1 MFRIASEGWPFIYV
15 TAGLTLIFY
24 GLFRPWV
31 AVFPLILML
40 FMVFFFRDPERVIP
54 EGRGLVVSPADGKV
68 IRIRTGA
75 EDSLLASPG
84 TSISIFMSPFNVHV
98 NRAPLDGTV
107 EDVIHREGRF
117 RPAYSD
123 EAPLENE
130 STTMILSTSYGQV
143 LVRQI
148 AGILARRTVCRV
160 KPGDSLSRGER
171 YGLIKFGS
179 RVDIYLPKSAEI
191 LVKVDDRVKA
201 GSTVIARMVEK

>member
-1 MFRIASEGWPFIYV
+1 
-15 TAGLTLIFY
+15 
-24 GLFRPWV
+24 
-31 AVFPLILML
+31 
-40 FMVFFFRDPERVIP
+40 
-54 EGRGLVVSPADGKV
+54 
-68 IRIRTGA
+68 
-75 EDSLLASPG
+75 
-84 TSISIFMSPFNVHV
+84 MSPFNVHV

-123 EAPLENE
+123 EAPMENE
-130 STTMILSTSYGQV
+130 STTMMLSTSYGQV

-160 KPGDSLSRGER
+160 KPGDSLRRGER

-191 LVKVDDRVKA
+191 LVKVNDRVKA
-201 GSTVIARMVEK
+201 GSTVLARMVEK